1 MTVQAPEAAAGGGA
15 AVPPL
20 RITHHDDPRV
30 LAKAAA
36 EDYSLHIV
44 PLSWRTGRASVA
56 MAWTGLMSAMFF
68 VVVGATVALV
78 VGTVDS
84 LIGIGLS
91 VLAYGAI
98 NAVAARFA
106 AESGTSVSLFSRV
119 LFGRAGSAFAAALFG
134 ITITYYVV
142 AEGAIVASALHA
154 YFGSLPIAFWSLVV
168 VLYQAPLAWRGVT
181 TWLDKLNGVL
191 LPLYVLGLIGSVVW
205 AIAEYGY
212 HNEWLTYRPEAAAD
226 LSVPGW
232 WYAFVI
238 YMGVWVV
245 TMMAWDFARFGKP
258 EDAKFNGRVT
268 FGTPFY
274 VVTLLVNAMV
284 GIFLAQ
290 TITIAGPLSEESA
303 ILGVV
308 GMMGIWG
315 LLWVLASQ
323 TRVNAGNFYLAS
335 TNFQNFFARTVKL
348 QLPRTFWVGVVAVIV
363 YLMMLTDVLTWITT
377 SLQYQGV
384 LIVGWVAV
392 ALVHIGWMRLTG
404 RHADSLEFRPGRV
417 PAVNPAGTGAWG
429 ISAVVGILMVAL
441 GGGDGAVWAPV
452 VSFVLA
458 GALYAAALAVRRES
472 WFTLAR
478 PFDPRHDVDDVWDSR
493 IECHRCG
500 DSYIAYEMDRDPSAA
515 HQAIC
520 LACASDDLEFQR
532 AATAEAKALR
542 DVEGAP
548 SATV

>member
-1 MTVQAPEAAAGGGA
+1 MTTQVSEAAAVGGG
-15 AVPPL
+15 VPPL
-20 RITHHDDPRV
+20 DVAYHDDPHV

-44 PLSWRTGRASVA
+44 PLSWRTGRMSVA

-68 VVVGATVALV
+68 VVVGAIVALV

-84 LIGIGLS
+84 IIGIGLS
-91 VLAYGAI
+91 VLVYGLI
-98 NAVAARFA
+98 NSAAAKLA

-154 YFGSLPIAFWSLVV
+154 YIDFLPMAACSLIV

-181 TWLDKLNGVL
+181 TWLDKLNGLL
-191 LPLYVLGLIGSVVW
+191 LPLYLLGLVGSVVW

-212 HNEWLTYRPEAAAD
+212 SNDWLTYRPEAADD

-232 WYAFVI
+232 WFAFVT

-245 TMMAWDFARFGKP
+245 TMMAWDFARFGRP
-258 EDAKFNGRVT
+258 ADATFNGRVT

-274 VVTLLVNAMV
+274 VITLLVNAMV

-290 TITIAGPLSEESA
+290 TIAISGPVSEESA

-308 GMMGIWG
+308 AMMGFWG

-323 TRVNAGNFYLAS
+323 TRINAGNFYLAS
-335 TNFQNFFARTVKL
+335 TNLQNFFARTVKVV
-348 QLPRTFWVGVVAVIV
+348 LPRTVWVGIVAVIV
-363 YLMMLTDVLTWITT
+363 YLMMLTNVLSWITT

-384 LIVGWVAV
+384 LIVGWVAI
-392 ALVHIGWMRLTG
+392 ALVHIGWMRLTNRG
-404 RHADSLEFRPGRV
+404 ADFLEFRPGRV
-417 PAVNPAGTGAWG
+417 PAVNPAGAGAWG
-429 ISAVVGILMVAL
+429 ISALVGIAMVAFGSADVAL
-441 GGGDGAVWAPV
+441 WAPP

-458 GALYAAALAVRRES
+458 LVLYAAALTFSKES

-478 PFDPRHDVDDVWDSR
+478 PHDPRTEVDDMWEARVA
-493 IECHRCG
+493 CHKCG
-500 DSYIAYEMDRDPSAA
+500 DHYIAYEMDRDPSAG

-520 LACASDDLEFQR
+520 LACASDDIAFQR
-532 AATAEAKALR
+532 AATAEAREWAVGK
-542 DVEGAP
+542 
-548 SATV
+548 